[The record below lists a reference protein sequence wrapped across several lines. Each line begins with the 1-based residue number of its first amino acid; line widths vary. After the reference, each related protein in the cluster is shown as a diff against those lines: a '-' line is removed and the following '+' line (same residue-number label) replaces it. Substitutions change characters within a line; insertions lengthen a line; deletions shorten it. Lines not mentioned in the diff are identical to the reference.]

1 MFTCKVC
8 GSEVERGQAYCAT
21 CGAEVAKNY
30 EVKCPACGTRNNA
43 GSRFCAH
50 CGELLGVLR
59 RPVCP
64 ICGEENLPGSKFCS
78 RCGAPVEDPD
88 NPFTEED
95 VLEMRK
101 NKMNVDLMVKE
112 RMDGAEKEIAR
123 MKRGVEKDK
132 AKVMQDIEDYRRKTN
147 DELKK
152 QAVMLD
158 AYREK
163 INEVGSD
170 DVVQLKKLSSAVR
183 NYSACYDIVRH
194 NPVWVAYPCHFCY
207 REGGNGWERT
217 DPDPWHP
224 DPLFKE
230 YEQSIIYAANYD
242 KWPWTSESADEYQY
256 WSPLDNGPYFTRG
269 HLLRS
274 ADRSGHDTEINRQTF
289 YPTNIAP
296 ERLKHPLVHEELER
310 LLSEVWTDDPDTQAR
325 EVTDT
330 VYVVSGCYYEDD
342 GYYVYDACHGDDR
355 TPGKS
360 KICYIPA
367 AEYKVYLRSK
377 SGKTGRPVQ
386 ECPAEELMAIGF
398 WLPQDLENT
407 GQIKDEGWTWDWA
420 DFAMSVDEIE
430 SRIGGG
436 FEFFPEVPD
445 AVTASFNLA
454 DWGLQ

>member
-1 MFTCKVC
+1 MPFQPDFMKTTFESLALVAVLVSAASACDNASQQENPEIRLSV
-8 GSEVERGQAYCAT
+8 STRSIIFDESA
-21 CGAEVAKNY
+21 GAENAFTVTSNVPWRAEGNVRSL
-30 EVKCPACGTRNNA
+30 EFDPTEGNA
-43 GSRFCAH
+43 GETEVTVTDINPGMTGTITVTTVRQN
-50 CGELLGVLR
+50 VTDDVR
-59 RPVCP
+59 
-64 ICGEENLPGSKFCS
+64 EEKVSVTRAAEEPENYGWAEMPETKIQN
-78 RCGAPVEDPD
+78 ADYKYVTHYTTTVES
-88 NPFTEED
+88 
-95 VLEMRK
+95 
-101 NKMNVDLMVKE
+101 
-112 RMDGAEKEIAR
+112 
-123 MKRGVEKDK
+123 
-132 AKVMQDIEDYRRKTN
+132 RKT
-147 DELKK
+147 
-152 QAVMLD
+152 
-158 AYREK
+158 
-163 INEVGSD
+163 
-170 DVVQLKKLSSAVR
+170 VR

-342 GYYVYDACHGDDR
+342 EYYVYDACHGDDR